1 MPRHPVTGDT
11 LKTVKAAQAEHIAYT
26 EGEKN
31 GYPAGIGPEG
41 NARTMSASVHG
52 RDVMAEW
59 VYEYAS
65 SKVNAWKFR

>member
-1 MPRHPVTGDT
+1 ME
-11 LKTVKAAQAEHIAYT
+11 TVKAAQAEHIAYA
-26 EGEKN
+26 EGNKN
-31 GYPAGIGPEG
+31 GCPAGIVPEG
-41 NARTMSASVHG
+41 NARTMSALVHG